1 MTKRLVIYI
10 DETWPTQPSAPW
22 VLLDGRDTVLES
34 GHSEPRHWPAA
45 PGCEIVLGGPQ
56 CTWLTTTLPKSGR
69 REQDRLL
76 HYALE
81 DKLIRDVE
89 SQHITVTAREAQHE
103 GVRVTVLVT
112 AKARLRTLLNQ
123 LDTIKRSPGR
133 VIAELQSAAGASG
146 RWTANLGPTG
156 HWIVR
161 PGAKPSLAADSD
173 SIIDTLDHLLQTAR
187 GEGVEPDGLEVC
199 CADGVTPP
207 DLSALQAATGLSVT
221 RGPRYGWWLTP
232 HACDDLLHHEFEAR
246 SAGAGLRSALR
257 APIALAAAALG
268 LYLLINVGEVL
279 WQKQQLAA
287 VEERMRGLFTTA
299 VPNTPAIAP
308 AQQLRRALDDL
319 RSRHGQLRENDF
331 LSLLDRTTA
340 TGGATLHHAITRL
353 EYDNRSL
360 EVTVADS
367 AADALPLL
375 AARLD
380 ALGLASRGGTA
391 TAPSLVIMPRSAP

>member
-34 GHSEPRHWPAA
+34 GRSEPRHWPAA

-81 DKLIRDVE
+81 EQLIRDVE
-89 SQHITVTAREAQHE
+89 SQHITVTAREARRE
-103 GVRVTVLVT
+103 GMLVTVLVV
-112 AKARLRTLLNQ
+112 AKARLRAILSQ

-133 VIAELQSAAGASG
+133 VIAEIQSAAGANG
-146 RWTANLGPTG
+146 RWTASLGPTG

-161 PGAKPSLAADSD
+161 TGDKPSLAADDD
-173 SIIDTLDHLLQTAR
+173 SIADTLNHLLQTAR
-187 GEGVEPDGLEVC
+187 GEGLEPDGLEVR
-199 CADGVTPP
+199 CADDVTAP
-207 DLSALQAATGLSVT
+207 DIPALQAATGLAVT

-232 HACDDLLHHEFEAR
+232 HPCEDLLHAEFEAR
-246 SAGAGLRSALR
+246 SAGAGLRAALR
-257 APIALAAAALG
+257 APIALAAGALG
-268 LYLLINVGEVL
+268 LYLVINIGEVL
-279 WQKQQLAA
+279 WQKQQLAGI
-287 VEERMRGLFTTA
+287 EERMHGLFTTA
-299 VPNTPAIAP
+299 MPNTPAIAP
-308 AQQLRRALDDL
+308 ALQLRRALDDV

-331 LSLLDRTTA
+331 LSLLDRTTG
-340 TGGATLHHAITRL
+340 TGGATLRHAITRL
-353 EYDNRSL
+353 DYDNRGL
-360 EVTVADS
+360 EVSVADS

-380 ALGLASRGGTA
+380 GLGLATRGGTA
-391 TAPSLVIMPRSAP
+391 ARPSLVIMPRSAP